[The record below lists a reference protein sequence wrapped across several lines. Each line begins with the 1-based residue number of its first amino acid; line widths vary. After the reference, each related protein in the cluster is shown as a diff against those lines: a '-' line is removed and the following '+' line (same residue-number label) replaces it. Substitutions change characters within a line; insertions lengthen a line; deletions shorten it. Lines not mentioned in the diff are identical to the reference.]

1 MKFAATVS
9 CGLLVTVLHLVE
21 GVAAASHRH
30 HSHRNPKAHAKV
42 PAPQA
47 HAKVPVPVA
56 EANQPAAA
64 SALPA
69 VSTLLDPASETL
81 RSLNAKASI
90 LEAQTN
96 IQLSRERETFSARLT
111 ALTLQNKMLTSDI
124 QELTS
129 KTDVLRKHANQ
140 LTTAN
145 QLMRTE
151 LRAAK
156 SSLTNARDFSS
167 KALKNSDDSH
177 AQDLDVLQPA
187 GKKVSFVAVGVKDQ
201 GYDDQ
206 ESDQADDQGDDD
218 DDSEN
223 DDQGA
228 SLLALSSRI
237 RRRAWAAATVG
248 EGAEAAAAS
257 QMSDI
262 EALEIGRNGGLQG
275 VPLLEVLSKNIADLA
290 KQQRQSEQLLRG
302 AYDTKLNALL
312 KQQKSL
318 NTTKASLLT
327 LRAKL
332 TAAEAHLERTN
343 LQLQKQLR
351 GLGLFLQKLTHMILA
366 PASEVG
372 NQLRKLPKDVAA
384 LLPAGS
390 VPRAQVKSP
399 KAQVKSPASPPAQ
412 AKKMQSPT
420 LQAVQ
425 ID

>member
-1 MKFAATVS
+1 
-9 CGLLVTVLHLVE
+9 
-21 GVAAASHRH
+21 
-30 HSHRNPKAHAKV
+30 
-42 PAPQA
+42 
-47 HAKVPVPVA
+47 
-56 EANQPAAA
+56 
-64 SALPA
+64 
-69 VSTLLDPASETL
+69 
-81 RSLNAKASI
+81 LNAKASI

-111 ALTLQNKMLTSDI
+111 TLAFQNKMLTSDI

-129 KTDVLRKHANQ
+129 KTEVLRKHANQ

-151 LRAAK
+151 LRATK
-156 SSLTNARDFSS
+156 NSLTNARDFTSE
-167 KALKNSDDSH
+167 ALKNSDDSH

-237 RRRAWAAATVG
+237 RRRALAAATVG

-343 LQLQKQLR
+343 SQLQKQLR

-390 VPRAQVKSP
+390 APKAQVKPP

>member
-9 CGLLVTVLHLVE
+9 CCLLVIVLQLAE

-42 PAPQA
+42 PVPQA

-96 IQLSRERETFSARLT
+96 IQLSRERETFAARLT
-111 ALTLQNKMLTSDI
+111 TLTLQNKMLTSDI

-151 LRAAK
+151 LRATK
-156 SSLTNARDFSS
+156 NSLTNARDFTSE
-167 KALKNSDDSH
+167 ALKNSDDSH
-177 AQDLDVLQPA
+177 ARDLDVLQPA

-237 RRRAWAAATVG
+237 RRRALAAATVG

-327 LRAKL
+327 LSAKL

-343 LQLQKQLR
+343 SQLQKQLR

-390 VPRAQVKSP
+390 APKAQVKPP